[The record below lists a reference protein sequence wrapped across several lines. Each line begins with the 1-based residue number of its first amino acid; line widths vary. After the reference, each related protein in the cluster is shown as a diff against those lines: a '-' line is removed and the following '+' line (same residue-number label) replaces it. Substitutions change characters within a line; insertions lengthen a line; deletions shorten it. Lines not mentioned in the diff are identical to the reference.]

1 MKQVSTGG
9 LSFQEI
15 RRRGK
20 FYVDKT
26 LLIKDML
33 DADDGGVF
41 LYTRPRRFG
50 KTTNVTMLNAFFNID
65 YKGNDWFD
73 GLDINECSEC
83 NRYKNAYPV
92 IQIDLKDINPA
103 SEESLLDSLN
113 GAIIDAFSPFDR
125 KLAEWTM
132 SMADGSG
139 YERISMRRAS
149 EDELIRSISMLCR
162 VIHNNTGLNT
172 VILVDEYDRALT
184 NAFDTDSQTK
194 AWTFWGDSCLL
205 P

>member
-65 YKGNDWFD
+65 LRETIGSMGW
-73 GLDINECSEC
+73 ISTSVQ
-83 NRYKNAYPV
+83 NA
-92 IQIDLKDINPA
+92 I
-103 SEESLLDSLN
+103 
-113 GAIIDAFSPFDR
+113 GTR
-125 KLAEWTM
+125 T
-132 SMADGSG
+132 
-139 YERISMRRAS
+139 RI
-149 EDELIRSISMLCR
+149 L
-162 VIHNNTGLNT
+162 
-172 VILVDEYDRALT
+172 
-184 NAFDTDSQTK
+184 
-194 AWTFWGDSCLL
+194 
-205 P
+205 

>member
-1 MKQVSTGG
+1 M
-9 LSFQEI
+9 
-15 RRRGK
+15 
-20 FYVDKT
+20 
-26 LLIKDML
+26 
-33 DADDGGVF
+33 
-41 LYTRPRRFG
+41 
-50 KTTNVTMLNAFFNID
+50 
-65 YKGNDWFD
+65 
-73 GLDINECSEC
+73 
-83 NRYKNAYPV
+83 

-172 VILVDEYDRALT
+172 VILMDEYDRALT

-194 AWTFWGDSCLL
+194 ALDILGRFMSATLRAIPIFRSLTSQGSCRLPKRDSS
-205 P
+205 PV